1 MVLGGFAFETLWAGA
16 EYGAMEQEVCRG
28 YFREWHFSSLEVR
41 GECSV
46 ARVVA
51 TAVKVLCGNGTSKLF
66 TRVREGGTACR

>member
-51 TAVKVLCGNGTSKLF
+51 TAVKVL
-66 TRVREGGTACR
+66 